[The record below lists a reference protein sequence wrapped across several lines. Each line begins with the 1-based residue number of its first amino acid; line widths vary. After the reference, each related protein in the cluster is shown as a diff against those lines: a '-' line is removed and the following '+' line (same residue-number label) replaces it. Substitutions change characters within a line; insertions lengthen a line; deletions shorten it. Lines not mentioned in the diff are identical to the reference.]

1 MENLAICKFC
11 GQIIV
16 KELPE
21 GITREEAMEEG
32 TLACGC
38 EQARAYQRMN
48 ERADIAKAELKEMLL
63 EDDETHNIKA
73 VENSVFELLSEGIDL
88 MAKDKIHKI
97 AVGLSSGG
105 TVDIK
110 AGSGGKI
117 ALKRSVAL
125 TNKREV

>member
-1 MENLAICKFC
+1 MEIAVYKFC
-11 GQIIV
+11 DQIIA
-16 KELPE
+16 KELPVDA
-21 GITREEAMEEG
+21 TREQALEEG

-48 ERADIAKAELKEMLL
+48 ERAEVAKAELKEILL

-73 VENSVFELLSEGIDL
+73 VENSVYELLSGGIDL

-97 AVGLSSGG
+97 TIGLSSGG

-110 AGSGGKI
+110 AGAGGKI
-117 ALKRSVAL
+117 TLKRSVAL

>member
-1 MENLAICKFC
+1 MEIPVCKFC
-11 GQIIV
+11 GQIIA
-16 KELPE
+16 KELPVDA
-21 GITREEAMEEG
+21 TREQALEEG

-48 ERADIAKAELKEMLL
+48 ERAEVAKAELKEMLL

-73 VENSVFELLSEGIDL
+73 VENSVYELLSGGIDL

-97 AVGLSSGG
+97 TIGLSSGG

-110 AGSGGKI
+110 AGAGGKI

>member
-1 MENLAICKFC
+1 MEIAVCKFC
-11 GQIIV
+11 GQIIA

-21 GITREEAMEEG
+21 GATKEEAMEEG

-38 EQARAYQRMN
+38 EQARAYQRIN
-48 ERADIAKAELKEMLL
+48 ERAAIAKIELKEMLCK
-63 EDDETHNIKA
+63 DDETHNIKA
-73 VENSVFELLSEGIDL
+73 IDNSIFELLSSAIDL
-88 MAKDKIHKI
+88 IAKDKIYKI
-97 AVGLSSGG
+97 TVGLSSGG
-105 TVDIK
+105 TVEVK